1 MAEERS
7 AGLLPGGPSS
17 CQRREGRSRSCFC
30 RKAPLAMTPEQLERY
45 ARHIVLPEIGGPGQ
59 RRLLESAV
67 LLVGAG
73 GIGAPAA
80 LYLAAAGVGRIGLVD
95 DDVVSRSN
103 LQRQILYEEADI
115 GRPKVEVAAARL
127 ARLNPDCRIE
137 PHPLRLEAGNA
148 RALIADYDLVVDGSD
163 NFATR
168 LVVSDACVRSR
179 RTLVSAAI
187 RRFEGQLAVFKPHED
202 AALPCYRCFVGG
214 APAHLEETPCAE
226 LGILGAAAGVLGS
239 WAAAEAVKELVGGLP
254 TLAGRLLI
262 VDLLEGRSRRIV
274 LPADPA
280 CGHQAMLAESEEN
293 PRPRQASRS
302 RSTSTGT

>member
-1 MAEERS
+1 
-7 AGLLPGGPSS
+7 
-17 CQRREGRSRSCFC
+17 
-30 RKAPLAMTPEQLERY
+30 MTPEQLERY

-95 DDVVSRSN
+95 DDVVTRSN
-103 LQRQILYEEADI
+103 LQRQILYEEGDI
-115 GRPKVEVAAARL
+115 GRAKVAVAAARL

-137 PHPLRLEAGNA
+137 PHRLRLDAGNA
-148 RALIADYDLVVDGSD
+148 AALVADYDLVLDGSD

-168 LVVSDACVRSR
+168 LAVSDACVRAR

-187 RRFEGQLAVFKPHED
+187 RRFEGQLAVFKPHAD
-202 AALPCYRCFVGG
+202 PAYPCYRCFVGT
-214 APAHLEETPCAE
+214 APAHMEETPCAE
-226 LGILGAAAGVLGS
+226 LGILGAAAGVLGC
-239 WAAAEAVKELVGGLP
+239 WAAAEAVKECVGGLP
-254 TLAGRLLI
+254 TLAGHLLLL
-262 VDLLEGRSRRIV
+262 DLLEGRSRRIA

-280 CGHQAMLAESEEN
+280 CGHHAVLAE
-293 PRPRQASRS
+293 
-302 RSTSTGT
+302 G